1 MERKQNNGRAYRRQ
15 VLLLLQL
22 SFPYWAASE
31 QIHYTIPEEMTKG
44 SIVGNLAKDLGLSNK
59 ELARRNVHAASVDD
73 TKYFGISTENG
84 NLYINERIDREQI
97 CGKILLC
104 LVNFEIVIENPLNIF
119 HITVKIQD
127 INDNAPQFLNGNINL
142 ETSEVTLPGTRF
154 LLGRAEDA
162 DIGINSLQNYQ
173 LSSNPYFILE
183 IEESQD
189 GHKFAD
195 LVLQKPLDRESQ
207 ESIYLVLTAIDG
219 GEPRKSSTVQILINI
234 TDANDN
240 PPIFIQEI
248 YRVSLTENAPIGTT
262 VLHTSAS
269 DDDEGI
275 NAQIRYHFSNIPT
288 NAQEKFSMDPTKGI
302 ITLIKTLDFE
312 ETKEYII
319 TVAAKDGGGLVT
331 HCKVQIQ
338 IVDENDN
345 YPEITVVSLFTPLPE
360 NSRSGTLVALINV
373 KDKDAG
379 DNGKITS
386 YLQDDLPFK
395 ILPSSNNY
403 YTLQTDRLLDREKA
417 SQYNI
422 TITATD
428 KGTPPL
434 STHKNILLQITDIN
448 DNAPVFKKASYSI
461 YVPENNPSGASIFQ
475 IQAFDLD
482 VDQNSHITYSI
493 LASNIEELPISSYI
507 SIHPE
512 TGTIYAQRSF
522 DYEQFR
528 EFQLQVKAQDGGSPS
543 LSSNVTVKVFILDRN
558 DNSPQILSPSPESKD
573 SAFFEMVPRSAE
585 ADYLVTKVVAM
596 DADSGHNAW
605 LSYQLI
611 QATELALFTVGSHT
625 GEIRTARSFVD
636 KDAVKQK
643 LVIVVKDNGQPPLS
657 ASVTL
662 NLVFAEN
669 FQEALPKMKNQLSNS
684 EYQSDLQFY
693 LVLTI
698 AVISFLFLFTVI
710 LALVMKLRQS
720 GNPRFLQC
728 FGPVPHTKT
737 GAIFPSNFE
746 EGTLPYSYQLCL
758 SSESRKNEFAVLT
771 PNIHV
776 AENILCDEKF
786 GISFAEVGG
795 NNLPCEQTQPNTD
808 WRFSQAQRPGT
819 SGSQNGDENGT
830 WPNNQFDTE
839 MLQAMI
845 LASANEAAAAAAANP
860 DGNSTLGGGATAG
873 TMGLSTRYGPQFT
886 LQHVPDYRQNVYI
899 PGSTATLSN
908 SAGKRD
914 GKPSASG
921 GGNKKKSGKKEKK

>member
-1 MERKQNNGRAYRRQ
+1 MERKQNNGGAYRRQ

-59 ELARRNVHAASVDD
+59 ELAKRNVHAASVDD
-73 TKYFGISTENG
+73 MKYFRINTENG
-84 NLYINERIDREQI
+84 NFYINERIDREQI
-97 CGKILLC
+97 CDKILLC

-127 INDNAPQFLNGNINL
+127 INDNAPQFLNDNINL
-142 ETSEVTLPGTRF
+142 ETSEATLPGTRF

-183 IEESQD
+183 VEESQD
-189 GHKFAD
+189 GNKFAD
-195 LVLQKPLDRESQ
+195 LVLQKPLDRENQ

-248 YRVSLTENAPIGTT
+248 YRVNLTENAPIGTT

-312 ETKEYII
+312 ETKEYVM

-360 NSRSGTLVALINV
+360 NSRSGTLIALINV

-386 YLQDDLPFK
+386 YLQDGLPFK

-422 TITATD
+422 TITAID

-434 STHKNILLQITDIN
+434 STHKTILLQISDIN
-448 DNAPVFKKASYSI
+448 DNAPAFDKASYSI
-461 YVPENNPSGASIFQ
+461 YVRENNPSGASIFQ

-493 LASNIEELPISSYI
+493 LTSNIEELPISSYI

-543 LSSNVTVKVFILDRN
+543 LSSNVTVRVFILDRN
-558 DNSPQILSPSPESKD
+558 DNSPQILSPSPDSKD
-573 SAFFEMVPRSAE
+573 SALFEMVPRSAE
-585 ADYLVTKVVAM
+585 ADYLVTKVVAV
-596 DADSGHNAW
+596 DVDSGHNAW

-611 QATELALFTVGSHT
+611 QATEPALFAVGSHT
-625 GEIRTARSFVD
+625 GEIRIARTFLD

-643 LVIVVKDNGQPPLS
+643 LVIVAKDNGQPPLS

-669 FQEALPKMKNQLSNS
+669 FQEAIPKMKNQLSNS

-737 GAIFPSNFE
+737 GAMFPSNFE

-758 SSESRKNEFAVLT
+758 SSETRKNEFAVLT
-771 PNIHV
+771 PNIHI

-795 NNLPCEQTQPNTD
+795 NNLPCEYIRFGTKHNTEKEKSNLRVCNGRMPCNVKKVNVMSAEILKQQQFLMD
-808 WRFSQAQRPGT
+808 YGPSSQHQ
-819 SGSQNGDENGT
+819 
-830 WPNNQFDTE
+830 
-839 MLQAMI
+839 L
-845 LASANEAAAAAAANP
+845 L
-860 DGNSTLGGGATAG
+860 ATA
-873 TMGLSTRYGPQFT
+873 
-886 LQHVPDYRQNVYI
+886 YI
-899 PGSTATLSN
+899 NFLHY
-908 SAGKRD
+908 D
-914 GKPSASG
+914 
-921 GGNKKKSGKKEKK
+921 